1 MSSNG
6 PPVVVSNYQPNGE
19 WELLEHN
26 GKVEYVQY
34 DTGAGTDEFPFV
46 YFTFKLKRKP
56 VYHIINIL
64 LPCIII
70 SFIAGLQFLLPPSSG
85 EKISLGISVL
95 LSFSV
100 LLLLLSDIM
109 PKTSDVIPL
118 VGKKQNYLP
127 AAIEYA
133 VVSKCLSKCLSAL
146 SSCLSVCLCVLA
158 TAKFGYKLIL

>member
-1 MSSNG
+1 MSSIG

-118 VGKKQNYLP
+118 VGKKHN
-127 AAIEYA
+127 
-133 VVSKCLSKCLSAL
+133 
-146 SSCLSVCLCVLA
+146 
-158 TAKFGYKLIL
+158 